1 MGKLSIQLQNNENG
15 LAGLAKI
22 YQYLS
27 LVAAASLPI
36 IAAAYLI
43 AVVDPSLKFKAAAMH
58 EFAIVIATVLSLFIT
73 AVAFQNYKASGEPFL
88 RFITLGFL
96 GFTLIYAPHGV
107 LTRFAD
113 HHLVLFLIFGPIS
126 RLVTAI
132 YFIVALIHAKRE
144 PDAPEQR
151 TAVKRWLPHILLFV
165 AVDVVIVL
173 TASSIELTI
182 TYIRAIEFI
191 ALTIFVLSLGLALY
205 GKRSLLMWFHVA
217 ALFLFAQAS
226 IVFLLSKPWNH
237 LWWLAHA
244 TFATGFLVLGYALTH
259 AYQTTR
265 SFKRVYSVAQLHER
279 LLLRTQALERSNDQL
294 KIEIA
299 ERTLAETK
307 VRNLNERL
315 EQNAINLLA
324 MNNELEAFSYSV
336 SHDLRTPLRSV
347 DAFSQILLEQHGD
360 KLDVEGNHCLHRL
373 RAAAQR
379 MAQLVDDMLKLARV
393 TRAELKIEPTNLTR
407 LAEETIQTL
416 RGRDPDRQAEV
427 IVAPDLQAEGD
438 PQLLRIVIENLF
450 ENAWKFTAKRA
461 SARIEFGAATGA
473 DGKSYF
479 FVRDNGAGFDMAH
492 ANKLFSPFQRLHD
505 EREFPGTGI
514 GLATI
519 QRIVK
524 KHGGKVWAEGAVD
537 QGATFYFDVCS
548 SIRP

>member
-22 YQYLS
+22 YQSLS

-347 DAFSQILLEQHGD
+347 DAFSQILLEQHSD

>member
-1 MGKLSIQLQNNENG
+1 MGNLGIQLQSNEGG
-15 LAGLAKI
+15 LAGLAKV

-43 AVVDPSLKFKAAAMH
+43 TVVDPNLKFKAAAMH
-58 EFAIVIATVLSLFIT
+58 EFAIVIATVLSLFIA

-96 GFTLIYAPHGV
+96 GFTIIYAPHGA

-113 HHLVLFLIFGPIS
+113 HDLVLFLLFGPIS
-126 RLVTAI
+126 RLVTAL

-165 AVDVVIVL
+165 AVDVVIML

-205 GKRSLLMWFHVA
+205 GKRSLLMWFHVV

-226 IVFLLSKPWNH
+226 IVFLSSKPWNH

-244 TFATGFLVLGYALTH
+244 TFAAGFLVLGYALMH

-265 SFKRVYSVAQLHER
+265 SFKRVYSVAELHER

-299 ERTLAETK
+299 ERTLAEEN
-307 VRNLNERL
+307 VRKLNEQL

-336 SHDLRTPLRSV
+336 SHDLRAPLRSV
-347 DAFSQILLEQHGD
+347 DSFSQILLEQHGD

-379 MAQLVDDMLKLARV
+379 MGQLVDDMLKLARV

-416 RGRDPDRQAEV
+416 RGRDPDRQVEV
-427 IVAPDLQAEGD
+427 IVVPDLHAEGD
-438 PQLLRIVIENLF
+438 PQLLRIVVENLL

-461 SARIEFGAATGA
+461 FARIEFGAATGA
-473 DGKSYF
+473 DGKPYF
-479 FVRDNGAGFDMAH
+479 FVRDNGAGFDVAY

-505 EREFPGTGI
+505 ECEFPGTGI
-514 GLATI
+514 GLATV
-519 QRIVK
+519 QRIVT

-548 SIRP
+548 SVRP